1 MFTFKSSSGYFVSK
15 LLNILPAFFFF
26 FLPPLHFLNIGA
38 FQEPILLSSITT
50 FFLLPLPSRSTT
62 GTGCSSGL
70 FPDLSLP
77 FSVSTASPNN
87 PAIHGDPGE
96 PALHCRVRPAY
107 PGCVP
112 AVLCPTGLR
121 VLLFPCQDF
130 LKISQNNLSYFLM
143 V

>member
-26 FLPPLHFLNIGA
+26 FLYIFLTLEL
-38 FQEPILLSSITT
+38 FRSPSFLSSITT
-50 FFLLPLPSRSTT
+50 FFLLPLPIRSTT

-70 FPDLSLP
+70 FPDLNLP